1 MEQVREKLERIE
13 PDYTEAATLG
23 PDAMP
28 FLEQLVNSDDPLF
41 APRAVHLASLIGGDN
56 AVRLLLNAV
65 RSPVTIIRVQAAA
78 AARNLPNQDAESIL
92 LKALDDADSGVRN
105 FALKSIKSM
114 AAMPVAIQEK
124 IRILSTSDPE
134 QFIRESSSDLL
145 KTKTPPR

>member
-1 MEQVREKLERIE
+1 M
-13 PDYTEAATLG
+13 
-23 PDAMP
+23 
-28 FLEQLVNSDDPLF
+28 
-41 APRAVHLASLIGGDN
+41 HLASLIGGDN